1 MSLIKLCKEGDLEGV
16 KAALQRGADVNTR
29 DNKGQSAL
37 HGAVRSSCIDALELL
52 LSHTNIDVNI
62 VGNDGESAV
71 HHAVD
76 EDNIEALKLLLN
88 HPGLTALTLNQKD
101 NKFGEAPVM
110 RAVDEE
116 KRECLELLAADLR
129 VDLDTTNTWGNG
141 LDYHPR

>member
-71 HHAVD
+71 HHAV
-76 EDNIEALKLLLN
+76 EKNNIEALKLLLN

-101 NKFGEAPVM
+101 WRGYTPYM
-110 RAVDEE
+110 RAVDAKE
-116 KRECLELLAADLR
+116 RECLALFAADLR
-129 VDLDTTNTWGNG
+129 VDLDTTDENG
-141 LDYHPR
+141 LSLDEWER

>member
-76 EDNIEALKLLLN
+76 ENNIEALKLLLN

-116 KRECLELLAADLR
+116 KRECLELLAADIR

>member
-52 LSHTNIDVNI
+52 LSHTNINVNI
-62 VGNDGESAV
+62 VDNDGESAV

-76 EDNIEALKLLLN
+76 ENNIEALKLLLN

-129 VDLDTTNTWGNG
+129 VDLDTTDANG
-141 LDYHPR
+141 WSLEDLAR

>member
-52 LSHTNIDVNI
+52 LSHTNINVNI

-76 EDNIEALKLLLN
+76 KNNIEALKLLLN

>member
-76 EDNIEALKLLLN
+76 KNNIEALKLLLN

>member
-52 LSHTNIDVNI
+52 LSHTNINVNI

-76 EDNIEALKLLLN
+76 KNNIEALKLLLN

-101 NKFGEAPVM
+101 NKFGETPVM

-116 KRECLELLAADLR
+116 KRECLELLAADIR
-129 VDLDTTNTWGNG
+129 VDLDTTDKWGHS
-141 LDYHPR
+141 LDDLAR

>member
-52 LSHTNIDVNI
+52 LSHTNINVNV

-76 EDNIEALKLLLN
+76 KNNIEALKLLLN

-129 VDLDTTNTWGNG
+129 VDLDTTNTWGND
-141 LDYHPR
+141 LDYSPR

>member
-37 HGAVRSSCIDALELL
+37 HGAVRSSCIDALGLL

-76 EDNIEALKLLLN
+76 KNNIEALKLLLN

-101 NKFGEAPVM
+101 RHGYTPVM
-110 RAVDEE
+110 RAVSN
-116 KRECLELLAADLR
+116 RECLELLAADLR
-129 VDLDTTNTWGNG
+129 VDLDTTSTWGNG
-141 LDYHPR
+141 LDYFPR

>member
-62 VGNDGESAV
+62 VGNDGESVV

-76 EDNIEALKLLLN
+76 KNNIEALKLLLN

-129 VDLDTTNTWGNG
+129 VDLDTTNTWGND
-141 LDYHPR
+141 LDYSPR